1 MKPAKP
7 IKIKITHDELSTLLV
22 VLRNYV
28 KENSPP
34 MFTLDQLI
42 HVIIYRLTIRIA
54 KRLLDNKNKYTLA
67 LSHDEALAFNHLYE
81 ERISHYGNQWTANL
95 MLMIFNQTHR
105 QLIMPS

>member
-7 IKIKITHDELSTLLV
+7 IKIKITHDELSALLV
-22 VLRNYV
+22 LLNGYV

-42 HVIIYRLTIRIA
+42 HVILHRIIIRMA
-54 KRLLDNKNKYTLA
+54 KRLLDQKSKYTLA
-67 LSHDEALAFNHLYE
+67 LSRDEALVINHLYE

-95 MLMIFNQTHR
+95 MLMIFNETHR
-105 QLIMPS
+105 QLNMS